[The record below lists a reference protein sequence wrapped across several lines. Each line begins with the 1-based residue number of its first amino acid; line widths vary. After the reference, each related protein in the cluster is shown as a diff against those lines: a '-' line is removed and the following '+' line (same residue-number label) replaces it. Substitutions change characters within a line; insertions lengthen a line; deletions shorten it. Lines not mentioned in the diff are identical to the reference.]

1 MKRVTDFA
9 RAEKTGSPTKGNAP
23 KARQVS
29 GTASRTGRRMGVASY
44 FGIQIARLIKSRRF
58 GTARNYQRT
67 LNSWKRFAHG
77 RELSFSTFSRRTVE
91 EYGRFL
97 TDRGVMR
104 NTFSFYMRTLRS
116 IYNKAVDESLVE
128 QSFPFR
134 GVYTGVD
141 HTSKRAVNE
150 QIIAHL
156 RLLDLRD
163 SQPLEWARDL
173 FMFSFY
179 TRGMAFVDI
188 AYLRKSDIINGML
201 RYTRRKTGQT
211 LCVSME
217 PCMYEII
224 DRYARFTRYTIYLFP
239 ILKSR
244 EPATA
249 YSQYQTALN
258 YYNRLLKQLAER
270 MGLKNSLT
278 SYTSRHSWATA
289 ARNHNIPL
297 SVISA
302 GMGHT
307 SERTT
312 QIYLAQIE
320 NSIIDQANRD
330 LLDSLRSE
338 TGA

>member
-1 MKRVTDFA
+1 MKTETDFA
-9 RAEKTGSPTKGNAP
+9 KAEKTDTRKTGRKAP
-23 KARQVS
+23 KVPRVS
-29 GTASRTGRRMGVASY
+29 RKTVRTTRIAVADY
-44 FGIQIARLIKSRRF
+44 FGLQIMRLIKSRRF

-67 LNSWKRFAHG
+67 LNSWKRFARG
-77 RELSFSTFSRRTVE
+77 RNMSLQTFSHRTVE
-91 EYGRFL
+91 AYGRYL
-97 TDRGVMR
+97 RERGVVR
-104 NTFSFYMRTLRS
+104 NTLSFYMRNLRS
-116 IYNKAVDESLVE
+116 IYNKAVAEALIE
-128 QSFPFR
+128 QSYPFR
-134 GVYTGVD
+134 GIYTGVD
-141 HTSKRAVNE
+141 STSKRAVNE

-156 RLLDLRD
+156 LRLDLQD
-163 SQPLEWARDL
+163 SRPLKWARDL
-173 FMFSFY
+173 FLFSFY

-188 AYLRKSDIINGML
+188 AYLRKSDLNDGIL

-211 LCVSME
+211 LYVCLE
-217 PCMYEII
+217 PCMREII
-224 DRYARFTRYTIYLFP
+224 DRYALFVRHSNYLFP

-244 EPATA
+244 EPEKA
-249 YSQYQTALN
+249 YGQYQTALN

-270 MGLKNSLT
+270 MGLKYGLT

-302 GMGHT
+302 GMGHS

-320 NSIIDQANRD
+320 NSVIDRANRD

-338 TGA
+338 TDA